1 MTAPPAGNH
10 INTPPCLL
18 LFALLKEWKKRKN
31 RCQEAHTHFCIN
43 LSLDDQ
49 VISAKLAASKQSMDA
64 QGLPQTEQR
73 LLGNQP
79 VSFDCN
85 EGDCWRGRNGQ
96 HLFFSRFFFFLVC
109 LRKTFY
115 IFFCLFWTK
124 TLQADTKHM
133 KTHLRIVE
141 LVRYN
146 LTCPA
151 IFCTCNVWCSQGVKN
166 RSTCCYP
173 TTLNVKYHY
182 LKSVPSQCSC

>member
-1 MTAPPAGNH
+1 MHSITIWMTAPPAGNH

-18 LFALLKEWKKRKN
+18 LFALLKERKKRKN

-43 LSLDDQ
+43 LSSDDQ

-115 IFFCLFWTK
+115 IFFLSFLNEDATSRH
-124 TLQADTKHM
+124 Q
-133 KTHLRIVE
+133 THENTPENCWACQVQSYVSPYIL
-141 LVRYN
+141 YM
-146 LTCPA
+146 
-151 IFCTCNVWCSQGVKN
+151 
-166 RSTCCYP
+166 
-173 TTLNVKYHY
+173 
-182 LKSVPSQCSC
+182 

>member
-1 MTAPPAGNH
+1 MPGS
-10 INTPPCLL
+10 
-18 LFALLKEWKKRKN
+18 
-31 RCQEAHTHFCIN
+31 AHTHFCIN
-43 LSLDDQ
+43 LSSDDQ
-49 VISAKLAASKQSMDA
+49 VISAKLATSKQSMDA

-85 EGDCWRGRNGQ
+85 ERDCWRGRNGQ

-115 IFFCLFWTK
+115 ILFCLFLTK
-124 TLQADTKHM
+124 TQQADSKHM

-146 LTCPA
+146 LTCSP
-151 IFCTCNVWCSQGVKN
+151 IFCSCYLLGPH
-166 RSTCCYP
+166 RTCCHP
-173 TTLNVKYHY
+173 TTLNVKYYY
-182 LKSVPSQCSC
+182 LKSGSSRHSC